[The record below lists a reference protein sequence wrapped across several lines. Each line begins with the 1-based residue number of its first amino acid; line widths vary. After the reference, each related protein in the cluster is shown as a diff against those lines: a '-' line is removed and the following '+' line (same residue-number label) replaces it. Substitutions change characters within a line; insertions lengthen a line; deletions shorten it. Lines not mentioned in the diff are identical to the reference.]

1 MLKQRKNKNGKRI
14 GKKISKTKRNKKRS
28 SKRNKK
34 RSSKRNKKRSSK
46 RNKKR
51 SSKRNKIVRGGSISK
66 FLTSETNN
74 PTDIIEIGRG
84 GAGVAYL
91 DKSQPDSV
99 FKISDKSVTCRVW
112 GKEASIY
119 KQMEKFKVDTPLCK
133 ILKMKE
139 YENHGDICYMELTR
153 AYNPRGDDANYTIQP
168 RFQDDT
174 YEYIYKG
181 RGHFLGVSNLKAENI
196 FTDDNINDY
205 IRDLGILMAR
215 LHYKVKND
223 GYDLE
228 LFISKEENGI
238 IIYIADFDLSE
249 LYKVITPRIIER
261 LEWSLSAFP
270 YFPID
275 GNLYDIFS
283 KNYIEEATKYGMK
296 ETAEKV
302 LRLYTE

>member
-1 MLKQRKNKNGKRI
+1 M
-14 GKKISKTKRNKKRS
+14 
-28 SKRNKK
+28 
-34 RSSKRNKKRSSK
+34 
-46 RNKKR
+46 
-51 SSKRNKIVRGGSISK
+51 RGGSISK
-66 FLTSETNN
+66 FLESETNN
-74 PTDIIEIGRG
+74 STNIVEIGKG

-91 DKSQPDSV
+91 DKSQPESV
-99 FKISDKSVTCRVW
+99 FKISDRSVTCRVW

-119 KQMEKFKVDTPLCK
+119 KKMEKFEVDTPLCK

-153 AYNPRGDDANYTIQP
+153 AFNPRGDDENYTIQP
-168 RFQDDT
+168 QFQDER

-181 RGHFLGVSNLKAENI
+181 RGHFLGISNLKDENI

-205 IRDLGILMAR
+205 IRDLAILMAR

-228 LFISKEENGI
+228 LFISKEDSRT

-249 LYKVITPRIIER
+249 FYEVISPRVIER

-275 GNLYDIFS
+275 GDLYDIFS
-283 KNYIEEATKYGMK
+283 TNYIDEATKYGMK

-302 LRLYTE
+302 LKLYTE

>member
-1 MLKQRKNKNGKRI
+1 MLKRKNNKNVVLRKVI
-14 GKKISKTKRNKKRS
+14 GKGRNKTKRKKKRLS
-28 SKRNKK
+28 RRNKRLSKRNK
-34 RSSKRNKKRSSK
+34 RLSKRNKRLSK
-46 RNKKR
+46 RNKTM
-51 SSKRNKIVRGGSISK
+51 RGGSISK
-66 FLTSETNN
+66 FLESETNN
-74 PTDIIEIGRG
+74 STNIVEIGKG

-153 AYNPRGDDANYTIQP
+153 AFNPRGDDENYTIQP
-168 RFQDDT
+168 QFQDER

-181 RGHFLGVSNLKAENI
+181 RGHFLGISNLKDENI

-205 IRDLGILMAR
+205 IRDLAILMAR

-228 LFISKEENGI
+228 LFISKEDSRT

-249 LYKVITPRIIER
+249 FYEVISPRVIER

-275 GNLYDIFS
+275 GDLYDIFS
-283 KNYIEEATKYGMK
+283 TNYIDEATKYGMK

-302 LRLYTE
+302 LKLYTE

>member
-1 MLKQRKNKNGKRI
+1 MLNRKNYKNVILRKVHGKGRN
-14 GKKISKTKRNKKRS
+14 KTKKKKKRL
-28 SKRNKK
+28 SKRNK
-34 RSSKRNKKRSSK
+34 RLSKRNKRLSK
-46 RNKKR
+46 RNKTM
-51 SSKRNKIVRGGSISK
+51 RGGSITK
-66 FLTSETNN
+66 FLASERDNSTN
-74 PTDIIEIGRG
+74 IVEIGKG
-84 GAGVAYL
+84 GAGVVYL

-99 FKISDKSVTCRVW
+99 FKISDRSVTCRVW

-153 AYNPRGDDANYTIQP
+153 AFNPRGDDENYTIQP
-168 RFQDDT
+168 QFQDEK

-181 RGHFLGVSNLKAENI
+181 RGHFLGISNLKNENI

-228 LFISKEENGI
+228 LFISKEDSRT

-249 LYKVITPRIIER
+249 FYEVISPRVIER

-275 GNLYDIFS
+275 GDLYDIFS
-283 KNYIEEATKYGMK
+283 TNYIDEATKYGMK
-296 ETAEKV
+296 EAAEKV
-302 LRLYTE
+302 LKLYTE